1 MKCPACG
8 GTLEEAEV
16 QDITVDVCKNGC
28 GGIWFD
34 NYELNKVDE
43 PHESLGEVLLELH
56 REENQHVDHDHQR
69 DCPKCEGTPMMR
81 HFFSVKHEVEVDECP
96 RCGGYWLDH
105 GELGWLRNIY
115 SSEDERRQAA
125 DQYFTDIMDVELAE
139 MRKESQEQLEKAQKI
154 AHMFRFLC
162 PSYYIPGKQ
171 PWGAY

>member
-1 MKCPACG
+1 LK
-8 GTLEEAEV
+8 EV
-16 QDITVDVCKNGC
+16 EVKEITVDVCDNGC

-43 PHESLGEVLLELH
+43 PHESMGEGLLELH
-56 REENQHVDHDHQR
+56 KDEQMHVDHDKQR
-69 DCPKCEGTPMMR
+69 HCPKCETIPMMR

-96 RCGGYWLDH
+96 QCGGYWLDH
-105 GELGWLRNIY
+105 GELSWLRNLY
-115 SSEDERRQAA
+115 TSEEERREAA
-125 DQYFTDIMDVELAE
+125 AKYFTDIMDVELE
-139 MRKESQEQLEKAQKI
+139 PLRKKSQEQLQKAQKI